1 MLVGLTYQSLDMHD
15 TGGQAHFLIRSVI
28 EVVALIVWW

>member
-1 MLVGLTYQSLDMHD
+1 MIVVLTYQSLDMHD

-28 EVVALIVWW
+28 EMGAVVVWW